1 MTIYPQALA
10 DHLDGEATTVCHCW
24 RLTRRDGTVLGF
36 TDHDRALTVDGT
48 AFRPQSGFSAT
59 EARDTLGLAIDTV
72 DVEGALSAD
81 ELSEADIAA
90 GLYDD
95 AAVETLLVNWARPA
109 DFARLRTATIGRI
122 SRRDAAFVAE
132 LKSRTHGLDQIQGRV
147 FARACDAQLGD
158 GRCRVD
164 LDGPGLSAT
173 GTVAAPA
180 AAANGLRVLGLD
192 AFAAGWFGL
201 GTLDWTSGSR
211 AGTRDHVTGHAK
223 AAGGFDLTLQ
233 AGEGGTAVA
242 GDTFVVRAGCDKAF
256 ATCKAKFA
264 NALNFQG
271 FPHLPGNDAAYG
283 YAVDGAVFD
292 GGPLVP

>member
-10 DHLDGEATTVCHCW
+10 DHLEGEATTVCHCW
-24 RLTRRDGTVLGF
+24 RLTRRDGTVMGF

-81 ELSEADIAA
+81 DLSEADIAA

-95 AAVETLLVNWARPA
+95 ASVETLLVNWARPA
-109 DFARLRTATIGRI
+109 DFARLRTATIGGI
-122 SRRDAAFVAE
+122 SRRDGAFVAE
-132 LKSRTHGLDQIQGRV
+132 LKSRTHALDQIQGRV
-147 FARACDAQLGD
+147 FARACDARLGD

-164 LDGPGLSAT
+164 LDGPGLSGTGAVVAT
-173 GTVAAPA
+173 TAADR
-180 AAANGLRVLGLD
+180 LRVSGLEG
-192 AFAAGWFGL
+192 FEAGWFSL
-201 GTLDWTSGSR
+201 GALDWTSGAL
-211 AGTRDHVTGHAK
+211 AGKRDYVAVHAK
-223 AAGGFDLTLQ
+223 GAGGVDLTLQ
-233 AGEGGTAVA
+233 AREGAVA
-242 GDTFVVRAGCDKAF
+242 ETGDTFVIRAGCDKAF